1 MSRSQLT
8 QPAPQKATVRGD
20 EVLPQRRLFRCYFSV
35 LPSSTLPPLATH
47 LLKKAR

>member
-1 MSRSQLT
+1 MFPSQLT
-8 QPAPQKATVRGD
+8 RPAPQRATVRGE
-20 EVLPQRRLFRCYFSV
+20 EVLPRRRPFRCYFSV